1 MSAAI
6 ATIELGGKLGTAS
19 LTIVPTAAGAVVT
32 TPGLLTDISLSVVQ
46 HASTSVPVARVVQA
60 ASGGL
65 SFEEASVTGDGWNV
79 LMRLGKE

>member
-1 MSAAI
+1 
-6 ATIELGGKLGTAS
+6 
-19 LTIVPTAAGAVVT
+19 VT